1 MNKNPCAEFSIKE
14 GHAAINRAG
23 YPATLTAHDLVLI
36 SKQINSKI
44 RALGYSSYELFTR
57 RSNVDDEIIAT
68 SDLEFADSKHAKKL
82 HSHNPPV
89 NLTPNFSK
97 GDLVMIKNDKSK
109 IKPRD
114 TFIIDSVSEKN
125 GCYWAEL
132 FKFGNKLVNKPQLV
146 KLEDLVKV
154 PASTSNR
161 PKRKAAEN
169 ASLFIKDLVPYI
181 RAIVQSMV
189 PSHSWDYNRMLQ
201 MFRSGDLTF
210 EDQIQAVDI
219 PDIVSEE
226 LSSEESPDT
235 DTYFSTSDNSLV
247 SEEIVETTENSP
259 NRNVEL
265 CDLLDNP
272 SIQMYPQQPSQVDL
286 QSVQNLAEV
295 FDNIYQEPE
304 PRTSNRLALK
314 PKLDYKRMNNPRY

>member
-1 MNKNPCAEFSIKE
+1 
-14 GHAAINRAG
+14 
-23 YPATLTAHDLVLI
+23 
-36 SKQINSKI
+36 
-44 RALGYSSYELFTR
+44 
-57 RSNVDDEIIAT
+57 
-68 SDLEFADSKHAKKL
+68 
-82 HSHNPPV
+82 
-89 NLTPNFSK
+89 
-97 GDLVMIKNDKSK
+97 
-109 IKPRD
+109 
-114 TFIIDSVSEKN
+114 
-125 GCYWAEL
+125 
-132 FKFGNKLVNKPQLV
+132 
-146 KLEDLVKV
+146 
-154 PASTSNR
+154 
-161 PKRKAAEN
+161 
-169 ASLFIKDLVPYI
+169 
-181 RAIVQSMV
+181 
-189 PSHSWDYNRMLQ
+189 MLQ

-226 LSSEESPDT
+226 MSSEDSPDT

-247 SEEIVETTENSP
+247 SEEILETNDNSP
-259 NRNVEL
+259 NRNVDL